1 MPKGAVPGPSL
12 LEGTQ
17 PPELH
22 FTSEHKGAVFESR
35 TTLELEALS
44 GKLWATEHKPGGSE
58 AALCAFTLGPV
69 CGTKCRVCFPGRSPG
84 TFLF

>member
-12 LEGTQ
+12 LEGMQ

-44 GKLWATEHKPGGSE
+44 GKLWATEHKPGS
-58 AALCAFTLGPV
+58 
-69 CGTKCRVCFPGRSPG
+69 S
-84 TFLF
+84 